1 MLAIR
6 AARAFD
12 GSQVIDGGVTLLLD
26 DGKIVGLEP
35 VSTTLPEG
43 IEMVDHGDATILPGL
58 IDSHVHLCGDSREG
72 ALDRLEVYD
81 DDQLVGVI
89 EAGLRRQLAAGVT
102 TVRDLGDRS
111 FAVVDQRDAAAN
123 GPRPTILAAGPP
135 ITSARGHCWNMGGEA
150 TGPEALRAAVAERV
164 ERGVDVVKI
173 MASGGIMTPGTDVT
187 VPQFND
193 EDLQL
198 VVTEAHAAGLGVTA
212 HAHALAAVEQ
222 AVRAGVDGIEHCT
235 CMTPTGAGASE
246 GLLEQLAARRI
257 AVCPTLGIA
266 PHVPVPP
273 IVLETFTRLGLSPD
287 DRFVHVAQLDAAG
300 VLLVGGSDAGISIGK
315 PHGILPQALVEIARC
330 MPADRALA
338 TVTSVAAR
346 VCGLGDRKGALRP
359 RYDADVL
366 VVDGN
371 PMADMA
377 AVLRVRQVVVAGTV
391 VDPVLMQT

>member
-6 AARAFD
+6 APRAFD
-12 GSQVIDGGVTLLLD
+12 GARAVEGGATVMINA
-26 DGKIVGLEP
+26 GKIVGVEP
-35 VSTTLPEG
+35 AGIDLPDG
-43 IEMVDHGDATILPGL
+43 TILIDHPDATILPGL
-58 IDSHVHLCGDSREG
+58 IDSHVHLCADSIDG
-72 ALDRLEVYD
+72 ALDRLETYD
-81 DDQLVGVI
+81 DAQLDEVI
-89 EAGLRRQLAAGVT
+89 DAALQRQLAAGVT
-102 TVRDLGDRS
+102 TVRDLGDRRY
-111 FAVVDQRDAAAN
+111 AVVDRRDA
-123 GPRPTILAAGPP
+123 GGEEVRPTIVASGPP

-235 CMTPTGAGASE
+235 CMTPTGAGAPE